1 MRGVYFEARYRLA
14 SRRLAWAQKEVDTAI
29 KTRLLKEAEADIKL
43 EAQLHP
49 ALGGD
54 ESKKRFDALKET
66 IQQESMKISKVR
78 EGMKYKY
85 SEIISGL
92 ASGFSN
98 LIFRWPLIGSVFV
111 VAFQSAT
118 RVDVADQ
125 IITRDQTLFG
135 DRFCVD
141 SGSSFHP

>member
-14 SRRLAWAQKEVDTAI
+14 SCRLAWAQKEVDTAI

-66 IQQESMKISKVR
+66 IQQESVKITKVR
-78 EGMKYKY
+78 
-85 SEIISGL
+85 
-92 ASGFSN
+92 
-98 LIFRWPLIGSVFV
+98 
-111 VAFQSAT
+111 
-118 RVDVADQ
+118 
-125 IITRDQTLFG
+125 
-135 DRFCVD
+135 
-141 SGSSFHP
+141 